1 MTSHPV
7 KIQSIR
13 KQGIKNL
20 TPKQNNC
27 RGTDSRLRLV
37 KLGESISSRY
47 QEEDLKMLI
56 QILKDMT
63 YQKQVERKGTL
74 LDQKAHP
81 LRDQPELANESVEP

>member
-1 MTSHPV
+1 
-7 KIQSIR
+7 
-13 KQGIKNL
+13 
-20 TPKQNNC
+20 
-27 RGTDSRLRLV
+27 
-37 KLGESISSRY
+37 
-47 QEEDLKMLI
+47 MLI